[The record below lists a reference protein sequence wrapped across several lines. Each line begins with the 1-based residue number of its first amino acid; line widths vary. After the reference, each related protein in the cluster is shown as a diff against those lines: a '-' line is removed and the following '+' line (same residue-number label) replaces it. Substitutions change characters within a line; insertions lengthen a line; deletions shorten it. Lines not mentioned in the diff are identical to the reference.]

1 MIPVYALLLSI
12 GIVALLAWIVMAALA
27 SNLEGWDWLHPD
39 NGIGETGKAV
49 VAGMVG
55 GGMAGISAEF
65 AGWSTALALGAAI
78 VGAIA
83 AIVFAR
89 ALA

>member
-27 SNLEGWDWLHPD
+27 TNLEGWDWLHPD
-39 NGIGETGKAV
+39 NGLGETGKAV
-49 VAGMVG
+49 IAGMVG

-65 AGWSTALALGAAI
+65 AGWSPALGIGAAVLGAA
-78 VGAIA
+78 A
-83 AIVFAR
+83 AVVFAR
-89 ALA
+89 ALG